1 MKFSEKWLRTWV
13 DPNIGTDELCDQL
26 TGAGL
31 EADAVET
38 VVDEFTGVVIGEILE
53 LHAHPNADRLS
64 VCTVFDGSEEFS
76 VVCGAPN
83 ARVGLKTAFARV
95 GSELSNGLEIQPT
108 KLRGVQSYGMLCSA
122 KELGI
127 SDDHDGI
134 MELSNTL
141 SPGLELREALDL
153 EEVSIDLDLTPN
165 RGDCFSVRGVA
176 REVAVLNRMSMN
188 EPVISEVPAS
198 TETIFPVE
206 VHAPSACPKY
216 LGRVIEGVDISQ
228 AAPAWMVER
237 LERSGLRSI
246 DPVVDVTNYVLL
258 ELGQPLHAFD
268 LASLDDR
275 IVVRMAEEGEQL
287 TLLDGSS
294 IELDDE
300 SLVIAHGTGPLAI
313 AGVMGGVKSGVTET
327 TTDVF
332 LECAFFSPVAI
343 MGTGRRYGIQTDASQ
358 RYERGVDS
366 ELQGAAMERATAL
379 LIEIAG
385 GNPGPVIEVVDET
398 SLPQAKELTLRSARL
413 EHLLGE
419 RIEDEEVFGI
429 LERLELR
436 PKEVPEGWE
445 ITTPS
450 HRFDISIEED
460 LVEEVCRIYG
470 YDAIPTR
477 TTLTAMPLKPS
488 RRDRINPADL
498 RNLMVH
504 LGYNEVITYSFI
516 SPERHHLFSPDIQA
530 LVIENPMSE
539 EQSVMRTSLI
549 PGLID
554 ALVSNVA
561 RQSTSIRMF
570 EYGQC
575 FNGDVDHL
583 EQGFRIG
590 AALWGLKDP
599 ENWTQSEKNVD
610 FFDIKGDVECLVEAC
625 GRSVRFGT
633 SARSE
638 LHPGQSADI
647 YVDDS
652 VVGTVGRLNPRLQ
665 RKLNVGGDVFV
676 FECDVEPLLL
686 KRQRRHN
693 EVSRYPS
700 IRRDLALVVNQ
711 AVSSESV
718 EKLIRETVGELL
730 VEFRL
735 FDVYKGKGIDSIDKS
750 LAVGLIFQDPAKTLT
765 DSDVGALVEKAVV
778 ALEQEVGAR
787 LR

>member
-1 MKFSEKWLRTWV
+1 
-13 DPNIGTDELCDQL
+13 
-26 TGAGL
+26 
-31 EADAVET
+31 
-38 VVDEFTGVVIGEILE
+38 
-53 LHAHPNADRLS
+53 
-64 VCTVFDGSEEFS
+64 
-76 VVCGAPN
+76 
-83 ARVGLKTAFARV
+83 
-95 GSELSNGLEIQPT
+95 
-108 KLRGVQSYGMLCSA
+108 
-122 KELGI
+122 
-127 SDDHDGI
+127 
-134 MELSNTL
+134 
-141 SPGLELREALDL
+141 
-153 EEVSIDLDLTPN
+153 
-165 RGDCFSVRGVA
+165 
-176 REVAVLNRMSMN
+176 
-188 EPVISEVPAS
+188 
-198 TETIFPVE
+198 
-206 VHAPSACPKY
+206 
-216 LGRVIEGVDISQ
+216 
-228 AAPAWMVER
+228 
-237 LERSGLRSI
+237 
-246 DPVVDVTNYVLL
+246 
-258 ELGQPLHAFD
+258 HAFD

-275 IVVRMAEEGEQL
+275 IVVRMAEEGERL
-287 TLLDGSS
+287 TLLDGNS
-294 IELDDE
+294 IELDEE

-327 TTDVF
+327 TSDVF
-332 LECAFFSPVAI
+332 LECAFFSPEAI

-398 SLPQAKELTLRSARL
+398 SLPRAKELTLRSARL

-419 RIEDEEVFGI
+419 RIKDDEVFGI
-429 LERLELR
+429 LERLEFR
-436 PKEVPEGWE
+436 PKEVPDGWD

-477 TTLTAMPLKPS
+477 TTLTASPLKPS

-516 SPERHHLFSPDIQA
+516 SPEQHDLFSPDIQA
-530 LVIENPMSE
+530 LVIENPMSKD
-539 EQSVMRTSLI
+539 QSVMRTSLI

-575 FNGDVDHL
+575 FNGEVGHL
-583 EQGFRIG
+583 EQGFRI
-590 AALWGLKDP
+590 AAAIWGLKDP
-599 ENWTQSEKNVD
+599 ENWTQEAKTVD
-610 FFDIKGDVECLVEAC
+610 FFDIKGDVERLVEAS
-625 GRSVRFGT
+625 GRGVKFGE

-638 LHPGQSADI
+638 FHPGQSADI
-647 YVDDS
+647 YVDDN
-652 VVGTVGRLNPRLQ
+652 VVGTVGRLSPQLQ
-665 RKLNVGGDVFV
+665 RKLNVAGDVFV
-676 FECDVEPLLL
+676 FECDAEPLLL
-686 KRQRRHN
+686 KRQRRHT

>member
-1 MKFSEKWLRTWV
+1 
-13 DPNIGTDELCDQL
+13 
-26 TGAGL
+26 
-31 EADAVET
+31 
-38 VVDEFTGVVIGEILE
+38 
-53 LHAHPNADRLS
+53 
-64 VCTVFDGSEEFS
+64 
-76 VVCGAPN
+76 
-83 ARVGLKTAFARV
+83 
-95 GSELSNGLEIQPT
+95 
-108 KLRGVQSYGMLCSA
+108 
-122 KELGI
+122 
-127 SDDHDGI
+127 
-134 MELSNTL
+134 
-141 SPGLELREALDL
+141 
-153 EEVSIDLDLTPN
+153 
-165 RGDCFSVRGVA
+165 
-176 REVAVLNRMSMN
+176 
-188 EPVISEVPAS
+188 
-198 TETIFPVE
+198 
-206 VHAPSACPKY
+206 
-216 LGRVIEGVDISQ
+216 
-228 AAPAWMVER
+228 
-237 LERSGLRSI
+237 
-246 DPVVDVTNYVLL
+246 
-258 ELGQPLHAFD
+258 
-268 LASLDDR
+268 
-275 IVVRMAEEGEQL
+275 
-287 TLLDGSS
+287 
-294 IELDDE
+294 
-300 SLVIAHGTGPLAI
+300 
-313 AGVMGGVKSGVTET
+313 
-327 TTDVF
+327 
-332 LECAFFSPVAI
+332 

-398 SLPQAKELTLRSARL
+398 SMPQAKELTLRSARL

-419 RIEDEEVFGI
+419 RIDDEEVLGI
-429 LERLELR
+429 LDRLELR
-436 PKEVPEGWE
+436 PKEVPEGWK

-516 SPERHHLFSPDIQA
+516 SPERHDLFSPDIQA
-530 LVIENPMSE
+530 LVIENPMSK

-583 EQGFRIG
+583 EQGFRIA

-599 ENWTQSEKNVD
+599 ENWTQQAKNVD
-610 FFDIKGDVECLVEAC
+610 FFDIKGDIERLVEAC
-625 GRSVRFGT
+625 GRRVGFGA

-638 LHPGQSADI
+638 FHPGQSADI
-647 YVDDS
+647 YVDDN
-652 VVGTVGRLNPRLQ
+652 VVGTVGRLSPQLQ
-665 RKLNVGGDVFV
+665 RKLNVAGDVFV

-718 EKLIRETVGELL
+718 EKLIRETVGDLL

-765 DSDVGALVEKAVV
+765 DSDVSVLVDKAVV

>member
-13 DPNIGTDELCDQL
+13 DPKIGTDELCDQL

-64 VCTVFDGSEEFS
+64 VCTVFDGSEKFS

-83 ARVGLKTAFARV
+83 AREGLKTAFARV
-95 GSELSNGLEIQPT
+95 GSELSDGLEIKRT

-134 MELSNTL
+134 MELSNNL

-228 AAPAWMVER
+228 VAPAWMVER

-287 TLLDGSS
+287 TLLDGNS
-294 IELDDE
+294 IELDEE

-419 RIEDEEVFGI
+419 RIEGEEVFGI
-429 LERLELR
+429 LDRLELR

-460 LVEEVCRIYG
+460 LVEEVCRIHG

-477 TTLTAMPLKPS
+477 TTLTAMPLKAS

-516 SPERHHLFSPDIQA
+516 SPERHDLFSPDIQP
-530 LVIENPMSE
+530 LVIENPMSK

-583 EQGFRIG
+583 EQGFRIA

-599 ENWTQSEKNVD
+599 ENWTQQAKNVD
-610 FFDIKGDVECLVEAC
+610 FFDIKGDIERLAEAC
-625 GRSVRFGT
+625 GRRVRFGA

-638 LHPGQSADI
+638 FHPGQSADI
-647 YVDDS
+647 YVDDND
-652 VVGTVGRLNPRLQ
+652 VGTVGRLSPQLQ
-665 RKLNVGGDVFV
+665 RKLNVAGDVFV

-750 LAVGLIFQDPAKTLT
+750 IAVGLIFQDPAKTLT